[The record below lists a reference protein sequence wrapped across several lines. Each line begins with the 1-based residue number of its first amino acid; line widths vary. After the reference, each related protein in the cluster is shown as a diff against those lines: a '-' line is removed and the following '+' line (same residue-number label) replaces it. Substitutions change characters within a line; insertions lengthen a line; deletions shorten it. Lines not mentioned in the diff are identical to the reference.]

1 MFNRFKSREETMDLL
16 EREIGSG
23 EEVPNRMI
31 GALTQKTKL
40 LEQLIEEI
48 KTQLNETEKRLATVS
63 TDQIS
68 LRAKFTEMARE
79 FNAPPSSQ

>member
-1 MFNRFKSREETMDLL
+1 MDLL
-16 EREIGSG
+16 NHEIEYGV
-23 EEVPNRMI
+23 EMPNRMI

-48 KTQLNETEKRLATVS
+48 KTQLNKTEKRLATVS

>member
-1 MFNRFKSREETMDLL
+1 MDLL
-16 EREIGSG
+16 NREIKSG
-23 EEVPNRMI
+23 VDMPNRMI

-48 KTQLNETEKRLATVS
+48 RTQLNETEKRLATVS
-63 TDQIS
+63 TGQIS